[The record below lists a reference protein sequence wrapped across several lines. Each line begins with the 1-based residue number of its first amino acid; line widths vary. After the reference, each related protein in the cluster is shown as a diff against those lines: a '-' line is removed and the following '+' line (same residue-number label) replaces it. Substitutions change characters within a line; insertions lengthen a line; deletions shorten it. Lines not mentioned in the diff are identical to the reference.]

1 MVTELVEP
9 AGLSIAFGWLALA
22 RGLGLLVSAVAGDQA
37 YDQSI
42 PLVVGLIVGIS
53 AVAMIALAWVL
64 ARLSAPAALGIVE
77 RWIRA
82 QSMSTAREPMMT
94 RALDTGWW

>member
-9 AGLSIAFGWLALA
+9 AGRSIAFGWLALV
-22 RGLGLLVSAVAGDQA
+22 RGLGLLVSGVVLGLA

-42 PLVVGLIVGIS
+42 PLVVGLIVGIN

-64 ARLSAPAALGIVE
+64 ARP
-77 RWIRA
+77 
-82 QSMSTAREPMMT
+82 
-94 RALDTGWW
+94 

>member
-1 MVTELVEP
+1 MVTERVGP
-9 AGLSIAFGWLALA
+9 AGRSIAFGWLA
-22 RGLGLLVSAVAGDQA
+22 RGLGLLVSGVVLGLA
-37 YDQSI
+37 YGQSI
-42 PLVVGLIVGIS
+42 PLVVGLIVGIN

-64 ARLSAPAALGIVE
+64 ARLSAPAGLGIVE